1 MSLVLGSVMLL
12 MLLIELCPAILC
24 HAAFKREE
32 DDENL
37 DVAWGG
43 TELRS
48 AASASSSRPLVRKL
62 AQAASS
68 HNCNTRERMNADG
81 CMSSLDDDDDIIM

>member
-1 MSLVLGSVMLL
+1 MLLVLGSVMLL
-12 MLLIELCPAILC
+12 MLLIELCRDILC

-32 DDENL
+32 EDDNL
-37 DVAWGG
+37 DVALSG

-48 AASASSSRPLVRKL
+48 AASASSTRPLGRKL

-81 CMSSLDDDDDIIM
+81 CMSSFDDDDDVIM